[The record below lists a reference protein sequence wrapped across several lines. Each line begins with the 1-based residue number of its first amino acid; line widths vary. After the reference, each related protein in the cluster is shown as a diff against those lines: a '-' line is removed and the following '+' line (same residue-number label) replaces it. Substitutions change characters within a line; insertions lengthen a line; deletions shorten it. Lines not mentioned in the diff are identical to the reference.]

1 MSQRA
6 RNYPPDNYNT
16 PSFPSIN
23 WQLRDLTDDH
33 RWSLFHIS
41 DIWRF
46 TVLWTT
52 IIYAVVHLGAAAIT
66 IAMHTNKRG
75 SLTYI
80 WAVPLLYLIVSGVQA
95 LVAGSV
101 VGLILGAVY
110 NAGFFSMSTWIPL
123 LWGVINVLV
132 LIIASFTIQGG
143 L

>member
-6 RNYPPDNYNT
+6 RNYPPENYHT
-16 PSFPSIN
+16 PSFPGIN

-33 RWSLFHIS
+33 RWSLFHIG

-46 TVLWTT
+46 TVLWTI

-75 SLTYI
+75 SLTYL

-101 VGLILGAVY
+101 VGL
-110 NAGFFSMSTWIPL
+110 M
-123 LWGVINVLV
+123 
-132 LIIASFTIQGG
+132 
-143 L
+143 

>member
-1 MSQRA
+1 MSSRA
-6 RNYPPDNYNT
+6 QNYPPTNYKV

-33 RWSLFHIS
+33 RWSLFYIR

-46 TVLWTT
+46 TVIWTF
-52 IIYAVVHLGAAAIT
+52 IIYAAVHMGAAAIT

-75 SLTYI
+75 SLTYL
-80 WAVPLLYLIVSGVQA
+80 WAVPLFYAFMAGVQA
-95 LVAGSV
+95 LCAGSV

-110 NAGFFSMSTWIPL
+110 NAGYFSMSTWVPL
-123 LWGVINVLV
+123 LWGIINVLV
-132 LIIASFTIQGG
+132 LIISSFSIQGG